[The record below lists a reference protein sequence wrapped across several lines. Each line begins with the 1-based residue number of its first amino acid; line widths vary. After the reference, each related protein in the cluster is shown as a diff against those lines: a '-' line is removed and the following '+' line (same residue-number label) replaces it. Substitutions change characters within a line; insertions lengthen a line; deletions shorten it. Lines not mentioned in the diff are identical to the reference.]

1 MKIEELIDTSK
12 RMVVEY
18 YNRYV
23 QNVEPDMSDTTIT
36 TNDVEVVNI
45 CEDNDN
51 KIYVTLKNNEDA
63 WLLYNITYDQNTD
76 TITESYISLK

>member
-1 MKIEELIDTSK
+1 MKIEELIETSK

-23 QNVEPDMSDTTIT
+23 QNVETDMSDTTIT
-36 TNDVEVVNI
+36 TDYVEVVDI
-45 CEDNDN
+45 CEDDDN

>member
-1 MKIEELIDTSK
+1 MKIEELIETSK

-36 TNDVEVVNI
+36 TDDVEVVNI
-45 CEDNDN
+45 CEDDDN